1 MNGLRAVLEM
11 TDRVQAALAGGD
23 WQAARDLEVLRR
35 GLLEQ
40 WLAQVGLADAG
51 VAAAITDLEQ
61 RGRHMI
67 GDVQHHRG
75 ASCAKRRRSRRVVQP
90 QRPTVRCRNPTIQHL
105 AETYVT

>member
-51 VAAAITDLEQ
+51 VAAALTDLEQ

-67 GDVQHHRG
+67 GDVQHHRRRILREAQTVKTGRAAAAAYG
-75 ASCAKRRRSRRVVQP
+75 AFRTP
-90 QRPTVRCRNPTIQHL
+90 MIQHL
-105 AETYVT
+105 AE